1 MRDDGRQGNGAA
13 MMLENANLTEVLFEF
28 HRIGN
33 TLRVSAIDPLS
44 NTEVTIVASAQCGD
58 YAMKR
63 IALRKLAHVL
73 GQRVRQ
79 PAKSDCRKKA

>member
-1 MRDDGRQGNGAA
+1 MGDEEKKGITSMVELA
-13 MMLENANLTEVLFEF
+13 EVLFEF

-33 TLRVSAIDPLS
+33 SLRVAAIGPRS
-44 NTEVTIVASAQCGD
+44 NTEVTIVASMRCGE

-63 IALRKLAHVL
+63 IALRKLVHVM

-79 PAKSDCRKKA
+79 TATSDCR

>member
-1 MRDDGRQGNGAA
+1 MKMGDK
-13 MMLENANLTEVLFEF
+13 ENRIASMVELAEVLFEF

-33 TLRVSAIDPLS
+33 SLRVAAIDPLS
-44 NTEVTIVASAQCGD
+44 NTEVTIVASARCGE

-63 IALRKLAHVL
+63 IALRKLVHVL

-79 PAKSDCRKKA
+79 TATSDCR